1 MLVNPYI
8 YILRRMAELKNLVF
22 EEYLLNELKK
32 SNEKAFNALFK
43 IWYKD
48 LVIFAGSFIS
58 NKEKCEDIVQSLF
71 LKLWENRCSLHINT
85 SLKSYLLTSVRHYC
99 IDHYKH
105 ESIKR
110 TYEELYTSTQ
120 FINDDY
126 ESYILYSDL
135 SQHLEKALAEM
146 SPVVRE
152 TFELSRLSGMKYKE
166 IAIQLQV
173 SERCVEAR
181 VSKATQILRQELK
194 EFLPILLL
202 IVKF

>member
-1 MLVNPYI
+1 M
-8 YILRRMAELKNLVF
+8 F
-22 EEYLLNELKK
+22 
-32 SNEKAFNALFK
+32 
-43 IWYKD
+43 
-48 LVIFAGSFIS
+48 
-58 NKEKCEDIVQSLF
+58 QSLSM
-71 LKLWENRCSLHINT
+71 KLWENRCSLHINP
-85 SLKSYLLTSVRHYC
+85 SLKSYLLPAFRHYC
-99 IDHYKH
+99 IEHYKH

-152 TFELSRLSGMKYKE
+152 TFEFSRLSSMKYIE

-173 SERCVEAR
+173 SDRCVESR
-181 VSKATQILRQELK
+181 VSKATHIL
-194 EFLPILLL
+194 
-202 IVKF
+202 